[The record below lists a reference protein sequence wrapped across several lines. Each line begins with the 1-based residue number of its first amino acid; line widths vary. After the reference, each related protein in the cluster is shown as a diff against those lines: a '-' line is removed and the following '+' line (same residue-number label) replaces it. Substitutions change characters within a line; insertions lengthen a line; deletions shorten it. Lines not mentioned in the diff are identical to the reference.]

1 MKRINA
7 VYTFPKL
14 FRTYVI
20 LFFKKYI
27 TLISLIL
34 VNYILHISKF
44 FVQLSALMNV
54 NEDIRYI
61 KNWSLFRH

>member
-44 FVQLSALMNV
+44 FVQLSALMTAC
-54 NEDIRYI
+54 
-61 KNWSLFRH
+61 